1 MFYTC
6 LGLICSYIST
16 IMFYQGFSRL
26 FAFVIIILVASCNPA
41 VKKSHLNT
49 ERIVSLDGSI
59 TEVLCA
65 IGLEKNIVGV
75 DVTST
80 YPESMNALPKAGHNR
95 NVNVEGVIAMHPTVI
110 FVLENGLKPE
120 AEQQFVSAGVQLVK
134 CKKENDIQGAKNL
147 IKQIADT
154 LGKNEQVPALWKQID
169 DDLATVKK
177 YDSQPKVLFIYA
189 RGVGTMSVAGKKTAL
204 DKMIE
209 LAGGINAASEIE
221 DFKPFTA
228 ESIVKENP
236 DVILFFDTGLE
247 SLGGGEGLL
256 KVPGIAATNAGKN
269 KKFIAMDGLFLT
281 GFTPRVG
288 KAVAELSILIHQ

>member
-1 MFYTC
+1 MVY
-6 LGLICSYIST
+6 LKSAGL
-16 IMFYQGFSRL
+16 
-26 FAFVIIILVASCNPA
+26 FVLIIIALTFSCNPSA
-41 VKKSHLNT
+41 QKSAINA

-59 TEVLCA
+59 TEVLCE

-80 YPESMNALPKAGHNR
+80 YPASMNDLPKAGHNR
-95 NVNVEGVIAMHPTVI
+95 NVNVEGVIAMNPSVI

-120 AEQQFVSAGVQLVK
+120 AEQQFASAGIPLVK
-134 CKKENDIQGAKNL
+134 CKKENDIQGAKDL
-147 IKQIADT
+147 VKQIADT
-154 LGKNEQVPALWKQID
+154 LGKEDRVADIWKKID
-169 DDLATVKK
+169 ADLATVQASDTK
-177 YDSQPKVLFIYA
+177 PKVLFIYA

-209 LAGGINAASEIE
+209 LAGGVNAAADVE

-228 ESIVKENP
+228 EAIVKENP
-236 DVILFFDTGLE
+236 DVILFFDSGLE
-247 SLGGGEGLL
+247 SLGGADELL

-269 KKFIAMDGLFLT
+269 KKFVTMDGLLLT

-288 KAVAELSILIHQ
+288 KAVAELSSLIHQ

>member
-1 MFYTC
+1 MSQFW
-6 LGLICSYIST
+6 LSIST
-16 IMFYQGFSRL
+16 IMLYQKVHRL
-26 FAFVIIILVASCNPA
+26 FAFVIVFALSCNPPA
-41 VKKSHLNT
+41 DKSTINT
-49 ERIVSLDGSI
+49 ERIVSLDGSL

-95 NVNVEGVIAMHPTVI
+95 NINVEGVIAMNPTAL

-120 AEQQFVSAGVQLVK
+120 AEQQFMSAGIPLIK

-154 LGKNEQVPALWKQID
+154 LGKPEEVARLWKQID
-169 DDLATVKK
+169 DDLASVKK
-177 YDSQPKVLFIYA
+177 SDTQPKVLFIYA
-189 RGVGTMSVAGKKTAL
+189 RGVGTMNVAGTKTPL
-204 DKMIE
+204 DKMIA
-209 LAGGINAASEIE
+209 LAGGINAAAEVE

-228 ESIVKENP
+228 EAIVKENP
-236 DVILFFDTGLE
+236 DVILFFDSGLE
-247 SLGGGEGLL
+247 SLGGADGLL

-269 KKFIAMDGLFLT
+269 KKFITMDGLLLT

-288 KAVAELSILIHQ
+288 KAVAELSSLIHP

>member
-1 MFYTC
+1 MVYLKST
-6 LGLICSYIST
+6 GLFVLT
-16 IMFYQGFSRL
+16 IIA
-26 FAFVIIILVASCNPA
+26 FAFSCSPTA
-41 VKKSHLNT
+41 QQSAINT

-59 TEVLCA
+59 TEVLCE

-95 NVNVEGVIAMHPTVI
+95 NVNVEGVIAMSPSVI

-120 AEQQFVSAGVQLVK
+120 AEQQFASAGIPLVK
-134 CKKENDIQGAKNL
+134 CKKENDIQGAKDL
-147 IKQIADT
+147 VKQIADT
-154 LGKNEQVPALWKQID
+154 LGKGDRVADIWKKID
-169 DDLATVKK
+169 NDLATVQASDTK
-177 YDSQPKVLFIYA
+177 PKVLFIYA

-209 LAGGINAASEIE
+209 LAGGVNAAADVE

-228 ESIVKENP
+228 EAIVKENP
-236 DVILFFDTGLE
+236 DVILFFDSGLE
-247 SLGGGEGLL
+247 SLGGGEELL

-269 KKFIAMDGLFLT
+269 KKFVTMDGLLLT

-288 KAVAELSILIHQ
+288 KAVAELSSLIHQ